1 MADLIKHKGIVEKID
16 GSHVTVRIV
25 QTSACSS
32 CSAKGLCNAS
42 ESKEKLIDVYQSQV
56 PCRVGEE
63 VVVCGTT
70 SMGMRAVFLAFGI
83 PLLILLASL
92 FVSMRMTD
100 DDALLSAYPLLIST
114 DILLKIEQTFLD
126 ETDNFYYFKQHTLC
140 FPQTYYSIFCNSCNA
155 RCTIGSVSQ

>member
-56 PCRVGEE
+56 LCRVGEE

-83 PLLILLASL
+83 PLLILLAAL
-92 FVSMRMTD
+92 FVSMRMTG
-100 DDALLSAYPLLIST
+100 DDALLSAVIALCAVIPYYLIIYLCKDKLDRTFSFT
-114 DILLKIEQTFLD
+114 IEKHNNQ
-126 ETDNFYYFKQHTLC
+126 
-140 FPQTYYSIFCNSCNA
+140 
-155 RCTIGSVSQ
+155 

>member
-92 FVSMRMTD
+92 FVSMRMTG
-100 DDALLSAYPLLIST
+100 DDALLSAVIALCAVIPYYLIIYLCKDKLDRTFSFT
-114 DILLKIEQTFLD
+114 IEKHNNQ
-126 ETDNFYYFKQHTLC
+126 
-140 FPQTYYSIFCNSCNA
+140 
-155 RCTIGSVSQ
+155 